1 MTQLIADIRPPTV
14 DTSGLNPE
22 GVTRLTVIASPTL
35 NQDQL
40 WKLFDLIPGLDYCDL
55 RKDHKSGQV
64 YYHSCVTAG
73 QGEGGREGGGGEGQ
87 KCWCFRSASWG
98 RGIQYSLHTQHCMYY
113 LCHLPP

>member
-73 QGEGGREGGGGEGQ
+73 QGEGGRAAGGTSVGVSGVLHGQ
-87 KCWCFRSASWG
+87 G
-98 RGIQYSLHTQHCMYY
+98 DTILTPHTAHC
-113 LCHLPP
+113 L

>member
-64 YYHSCVTAG
+64 YYHSCVTVG
-73 QGEGGREGGGGEGQ
+73 QGEGGKR
-87 KCWCFRSASWG
+87 
-98 RGIQYSLHTQHCMYY
+98 
-113 LCHLPP
+113 